1 MVLGLDV
8 DVIVVENEVSVAVER
23 VGAEVASVELTWVA
37 EVEDAL
43 DENAAVEEVRDIV
56 VLGSEVWLG
65 FVEVGLVGV
74 GSEELTVG
82 FIEVVW
88 EFEED
93 DELALAEVDEAEAV
107 VDDADAVVV
116 SEVSASENVVSIG
129 DAVVVTDTVV
139 VVSEESATT
148 ENESTETSD
157 EDIVVPVISPNIVL
171 TSDILLSTC
180 NVYGKKLNT

>member
-1 MVLGLDV
+1 M
-8 DVIVVENEVSVAVER
+8 
-23 VGAEVASVELTWVA
+23 
-37 EVEDAL
+37 
-43 DENAAVEEVRDIV
+43 
-56 VLGSEVWLG
+56 
-65 FVEVGLVGV
+65 
-74 GSEELTVG
+74 
-82 FIEVVW
+82 
-88 EFEED
+88 
-93 DELALAEVDEAEAV
+93 
-107 VDDADAVVV
+107 
-116 SEVSASENVVSIG
+116 SIG